1 MSAIQIFPTADT
13 LADGAAN
20 LFVLAAQEAIAERGR
35 FTVALA
41 GGKTP
46 EATCAR
52 LARPAMAAQVEW
64 DKVFVV
70 FGDERFVPYDDER
83 SNYGLARR
91 TLLSS
96 VPIPSA
102 NVFPIPTEMATPDE
116 AARAYADILAGV
128 FSRKP
133 DDPPPV
139 IDLILLGLGDDGHTA
154 SLFPGMPSLEVTE
167 AWAVSTPPGTLPPP
181 IERVTLT
188 FPVLNAARQ
197 VVFLVGGAPKAAV
210 VREILQGNSSREQY
224 PAAGVQPTD
233 GMLTWLLDEAAASAM
248 TQR

>member
-1 MSAIQIFPTADT
+1 MPAIQIFPDTET
-13 LADGAAN
+13 LAAGAAE
-20 LFVLAAQEAIAERGR
+20 LFVLAAQDAIASRGR

-46 EATCAR
+46 EATYAR
-52 LARPAMAAQVEW
+52 LAHPAMAALVEW
-64 DKVFVV
+64 DKVFVLM
-70 FGDERFVPYDDER
+70 GDERFVPYDDER
-83 SNYGLARR
+83 SNFGMARR

-96 VPIPSA
+96 VPILSE

-128 FSRKP
+128 FTRKP

-154 SLFPGMPSLEVTE
+154 SLFPGMPSLEVTD

-181 IERVTLT
+181 VERVTLT
-188 FPVLNAARQ
+188 FPVLNAAWQ
-197 VVFLVGGAPKAAV
+197 VVFLVGGTAKAAV
-210 VREILQGNSSREQY
+210 VREILQGDAQVEAH
-224 PAAGVQPTD
+224 PAAGVVPTD
-233 GMLTWLLDEAAASAM
+233 GMLTWLLDEAAASELP
-248 TQR
+248 QK